1 MGRKKIKILFAIPS
15 LRAGG
20 AERVMSY
27 VSQNLDPNLFDTT
40 LLVIGHGKDS
50 SYTLDQTTVV
60 FLKKDRV
67 LFSFLPIFFYLRKH
81 RPHIVISAIGHV
93 NALMGLES
101 IFFRKIVFIG
111 REVNVI
117 SVLSKIQPS
126 KKWYALL
133 DLTKHTYKLLDI
145 VLCQSQDMA
154 DDMRTN
160 FDVPPRK
167 IRIINNPISDGFSPK
182 EKYPKNPVPKFV
194 TVGSLVERKGHK
206 RILNALLSFDRPYE
220 YTIIGNGDMAEEILG
235 YAAEKG
241 MKENITHIPFTKNVS
256 DYLKKAD
263 VFLQGSFVEGF
274 PNALLESC
282 ASGTPVI
289 AFNAKGGINEIVE
302 NGINGYVVENEIEF
316 ADKLKILLSKKLNP
330 KQVSFTVF
338 QKFNS
343 PKILK
348 QYETLFLEA
357 LQR

>member
-1 MGRKKIKILFAIPS
+1 MSRKKIKVLFVIPS

-27 VSQNLDPNLFDTT
+27 VSQNLNPNLFDTT
-40 LLVIGHGKDS
+40 LLVIGHRKDT
-50 SYTLDQTTVV
+50 SYTLDRTNVV
-60 FLKKDRV
+60 FLKKNRV
-67 LFSFLPIFFYLRKH
+67 LFSFLPIFFFLKKH
-81 RPHIVISAIGHV
+81 QPHIVISAIGHV

-101 IFFRKIVFIG
+101 IFFRRIIFVG

-126 KKWYALL
+126 KKWYAFLN
-133 DLTKHTYKLLDI
+133 LTKHTYKLLDI
-145 VLCQSQDMA
+145 ILCQSRDMA
-154 DDMRTN
+154 DDMRIN
-160 FDVPPRK
+160 FDVPLEK
-167 IRIINNPISDGFSPK
+167 IRIVNNPISDEFYPK
-182 EKYPKNPVPKFV
+182 EEYPINLVPKFV

-206 RILNALLSFDRPYE
+206 RILNALLNYDGAYE
-220 YTIIGNGDMAEEILG
+220 YMIIGNGSMADEILD

-241 MKENITHIPFTKNVS
+241 MKENITHIPFTKNVA

-282 ASGTPVI
+282 ATGTPVI
-289 AFNAKGGINEIVE
+289 AFKAKGGINEIVE
-302 NGINGYVVENEIEF
+302 NGINGYIVENEMEF
-316 ADKLKILLSKKLNP
+316 TDKLSLLLSKKLNP

-338 QKFNS
+338 QKFS
-343 PKILK
+343 SSKILK

-357 LQR
+357 LQQ